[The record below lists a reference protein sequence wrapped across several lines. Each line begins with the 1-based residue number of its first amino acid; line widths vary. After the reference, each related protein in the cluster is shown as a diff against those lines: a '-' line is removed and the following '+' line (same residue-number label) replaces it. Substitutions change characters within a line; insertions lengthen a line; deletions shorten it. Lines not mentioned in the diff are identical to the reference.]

1 MKISSTDFGM
11 YKKDNKSFTDALLAH
26 GVSHMDYAAARL
38 PENPDDIH
46 ELITYAVSRGMH
58 LNIHAP
64 YGENNISS
72 TDPERR
78 ATSIANMKGSI
89 DLVAKYG
96 LGVVTFH
103 PGRCTEETDDP
114 DVIWADMMNA
124 VAEIAE
130 YAKEKKVYVGIENM
144 ELRPHELVFT
154 IDDMN
159 RFAPL
164 CENNPYFGATIDFAH
179 YATHNIGL
187 PDLKALK
194 LPIHNVHI
202 SQVRNGSAHHALT
215 FTDGIV
221 DIEAICRL
229 LKDYGYDGQV
239 VLEIASN
246 VFESVEI
253 LDQVIK
259 SLD

>member
-38 PENPDDIH
+38 PQNEADTH

-78 ATSIANMKGSI
+78 ASSIANMKGSI

-103 PGRCTEETDDP
+103 PGRCTKETDDP
-114 DVIWADMMNA
+114 DVIWADMMDA
-124 VAEIAE
+124 VGEIAA
-130 YAKEKKVYVGIENM
+130 YAKEKKVYLGIENM
-144 ELRPHELVFT
+144 ELRPYELVFT

-159 RFAPL
+159 RFAPF

-194 LPIHNVHI
+194 LPLHNVHL

-221 DIEAICRL
+221 DIDAICRL

-239 VLEIASN
+239 VLEIGSN

-253 LDQVIK
+253 LDQTIK
-259 SLD
+259 RLG